1 MQQELSFLGKYLI
14 KGIVRLETGL
24 HIGGTQEGIEIG
36 GVDNVVIK
44 DPLTGY
50 PYIPGSSLKGKM
62 RCLLEWKLGKVY
74 SDEKNKFPAHSC
86 ENHPEIKQLKA
97 ELRKYQQAKNKEKEE
112 EKKQEIEK
120 KLKEL
125 INECEIC
132 LIFGTSATASGAQPT
147 RITIRDAF
155 PVDDTINLWQT
166 LLGEATYT
174 EIKTENTIDR
184 ITSQATP
191 RPMERVPAGS
201 EFQLEII
208 FDIYR
213 NEDKKLLKDVFTAM
227 LLLEDSSLGGSGSR
241 GYGKIKFIFEN
252 KKNKNFIEFHSKE
265 YYQTGKLDGKD
276 EIVETLTKIQPIKE
290 KFVHPIKGEIE
301 REIITVKQI
310 IENFPNVE

>member
-1 MQQELSFLGKYLI
+1 MLKFQGKYIIIGKIFCL
-14 KGIVRLETGL
+14 TGL

-36 GVDNVVIK
+36 GVDNIVIK

-62 RCLLEWKLGKVY
+62 RCLLEWKLGKIY
-74 SDEKNKFPAHSC
+74 EDYKNKNKFPAHSC
-86 ENHPEIKQLKA
+86 ENHPEIKKLK
-97 ELRKYQQAKNKEKEE
+97 ENKIEKEKIDE
-112 EKKQEIEK
+112 

-125 INECEIC
+125 INNCEIC
-132 LIFGTSATASGAQPT
+132 LIFGTSAAISGAQPP
-147 RITIRDAF
+147 RLTIRDAF
-155 PVDDTINLWQT
+155 PTEYTINQWKIF
-166 LLGEATYT
+166 LGEATYT

-241 GYGKIKFIFEN
+241 GYGKIKFVFD
-252 KKNKNFIEFHSKE
+252 KNFIKFHSKE
-265 YYQTGKLDGKD
+265 YYQTGKTDGKD
-276 EIVETLTKIQPIKE
+276 EIVESLNKIQPIKE
-290 KFVHPIKGEIE
+290 KFIHPISGETEIE
-301 REIITVKQI
+301 MITVKQI
-310 IENFPNVE
+310 IESFPNVE

>member
-1 MQQELSFLGKYLI
+1 MQQELNFLGKYLI
-14 KGIVRLETGL
+14 EGIIRLETGL

-62 RCLLEWKLGKVY
+62 RCLLEWRLGKIY
-74 SDEKNKFPAHSC
+74 SDDKNKFPAHSC
-86 ENHPEIKQLKA
+86 ENHPEIKQLKV
-97 ELRKYQQAKNKEKEE
+97 ELKKYQQTKNKEKEK
-112 EKKQEIEK
+112 EKKQKIEK

-125 INECEIC
+125 INKCEIC

-155 PVDDTINLWQT
+155 PVDDTINLWKT
-166 LLGEATYT
+166 LLGEAIYT

-184 ITSQATP
+184 VISQATP

-241 GYGKIKFIFEN
+241 GYGKIKFVFD
-252 KKNKNFIEFHSKE
+252 KNFIKFHSKE
-265 YYQTGKLDGKD
+265 YYQTGKTDGKD
-276 EIVETLTKIQPIKE
+276 EIVESLNKIQPIKE
-290 KFVHPIKGEIE
+290 KFIHPISGETEIE
-301 REIITVKQI
+301 MITVKQI
-310 IENFPNVE
+310 IESFPNVE